1 MKIKIP
7 VKRNIKFIENFFIK
21 KGLKSLVDLSKKKEE
36 KKRLDLL
43 NLKSSS
49 NPTPPEL
56 DDLYNLY
63 QYVVLNKRTTICEF
77 GSGWSSLIFNLALR
91 DLKKKYSKDVK
102 KLRNINPFELFI
114 VDDVSRY
121 LNITKKRIEKF
132 NKELSINN
140 PTKVTYI
147 LADVEMT
154 NFNGLICNEYKK
166 LPLCNPDFIYL
177 DGPNQFK
184 IKKEINGITIRHLDF
199 MPINCD
205 ILKMEYFY
213 VPGTIIVCDG
223 RAANAKFLKDNFK
236 RNWKYYN
243 DKKNDQH
250 IFYLADPSLGKYNDL
265 QLKFYK
271 SK

>member
-7 VKRNIKFIENFFIK
+7 KKKNKKFIENFFIK
-21 KGLKSLVDLSKKKEE
+21 KGLKSLVDLSKKKGE
-36 KKRLDLL
+36 KKRLELL

-49 NPTPPEL
+49 KPTPPEL

-91 DLKKKYSKDVK
+91 DLKKKYFKDVK
-102 KLRNINPFELFI
+102 NLRNNNPFELFI
-114 VDDVSRY
+114 IDDIRKY
-121 LNITKKRIEKF
+121 LNVSKKRIEKF
-132 NKELSINN
+132 NKQLSIKN
-140 PTKVTYI
+140 PIKVNYI
-147 LADVEMT
+147 RADVEMT
-154 NFNGLICNEYKK
+154 YFNDRMCNEFKK

-184 IKKEINGITIRHLDF
+184 IKKEINGITVRHLDL
-199 MPINCD
+199 MPMNCD

-213 VPGTIIVCDG
+213 RPGTIIVCDG
-223 RAANAKFLKDNFK
+223 RGANAKFLKDNFK
-236 RNWKYYN
+236 RNWKYHN

-250 IFYLADPSLGKYNDL
+250 IFYLNDPSLGKYNDL
-265 QLKFYK
+265 QLKFYNK
-271 SK
+271 

>member
-7 VKRNIKFIENFFIK
+7 KTKNKKFIENFFIK
-21 KGLKSLVDLSKKKEE
+21 KGLKSLVDLSKKKSE

-56 DDLYNLY
+56 NDLYYLY

-91 DLKKKYSKDVK
+91 DLKKKYFNDVK
-102 KLRNINPFELFI
+102 KLRNNSPFELFI
-114 VDDVSRY
+114 VDDVRKY
-121 LNITKKRIEKF
+121 LTISKKRIEIF
-132 NKELSINN
+132 NRKLNIKNPIKIN
-140 PTKVTYI
+140 YI
-147 LADVEMT
+147 RADVEMT
-154 NFNGLICNEYKK
+154 YFNNRICNEYKK

-184 IKKEINGITIRHLDF
+184 IKKKINGITVKHLDL
-199 MPINCD
+199 MPMNCD
-205 ILKMEYFY
+205 ILKLEYFY
-213 VPGTIIVCDG
+213 RPGTIIVCDG

-236 RNWKYYN
+236 RNWVYYN
-243 DKKNDQH
+243 HKKNDQH
-250 IFYLADPSLGKYNDL
+250 IFYLNDPSLGKYNNL
-265 QLKFYK
+265 QLKFYNR
-271 SK
+271 